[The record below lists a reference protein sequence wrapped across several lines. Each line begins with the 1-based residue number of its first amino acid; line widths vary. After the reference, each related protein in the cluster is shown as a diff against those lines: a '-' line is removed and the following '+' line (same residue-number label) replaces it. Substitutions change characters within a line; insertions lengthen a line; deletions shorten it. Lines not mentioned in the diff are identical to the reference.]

1 MTTAGSAVASSAS
14 TAAPAGDAKKLR
26 GGERAW
32 PAHTRHAGAA
42 RCARQALSC
51 MHLSVYMCIY
61 IFPGASKN
69 TYLYNPYRRQAA
81 ARSAQVGKRR
91 AGLARTCARGRP
103 CGRAPCSPSA
113 EGGAA
118 HTKAVR
124 TTSGFHASIDAG
136 WPFECA
142 AAGCR
147 CVARRMLRCMACASV
162 SCAATQTHARAH
174 ARAHAY
180 MPAYIRIRTH
190 TCMQVAHTRT
200 RIRGASLPH
209 ARAAAEWPALDHY
222 TARRTRVVA
231 RVPHEPRE
239 RLGERELG
247 SRPPTQRAVN
257 RRTNDAA
264 ARLPWAR
271 AGGRRSG
278 RAESGCRC
286 GGGKS
291 RVPVQMWAALTP
303 VLEQL

>member
-32 PAHTRHAGAA
+32 PARTRHAGAA

-51 MHLSVYMCIY
+51 VHLSVYMCIY

-91 AGLARTCARGRP
+91 GGPARTCARGRP
-103 CGRAPCSPSA
+103 CGRAPCSLSA

-124 TTSGFHASIDAG
+124 TAPGFHASVDAS

-147 CVARRMLRCMACASV
+147 CVAGRTRRCMACAMV
-162 SCAATQTHARAH
+162 SCAATQTHARARAHTRARIRACVRTLTHVYTHVGCAHTH
-174 ARAHAY
+174 ARAS
-180 MPAYIRIRTH
+180 RI
-190 TCMQVAHTRT
+190 CGALPPSRT
-200 RIRGASLPH
+200 RERPRSGPRSTTPPGVLAWSRGARTSRASASASASL
-209 ARAAAEWPALDHY
+209 ALD
-222 TARRTRVVA
+222 R
-231 RVPHEPRE
+231 PCKE
-239 RLGERELG
+239 RLI
-247 SRPPTQRAVN
+247 AM
-257 RRTNDAA
+257 RR
-264 ARLPWAR
+264 R
-271 AGGRRSG
+271 
-278 RAESGCRC
+278 
-286 GGGKS
+286 
-291 RVPVQMWAALTP
+291 
-303 VLEQL
+303 